1 MDRQAFEAVVRAVLE
16 DLPEMFRY
24 ALENVAIVVEEE
36 PATEESHEHPTD
48 GDSELLG
55 LYTGVPLT
63 ERDSGYAG
71 VPDTVFLFRGP
82 ILRVSETDEQVAQE
96 IRDTLIHELGHH
108 MGLGDDD
115 MPY

>member
-1 MDRQAFEAVVRAVLE
+1 VDRQAFETIVRAVLE
-16 DLPEMFRY
+16 DLPERFRY
-24 ALENVAIVVEEE
+24 ALENVAIVVDEE
-36 PATEESHEHPTD
+36 PAADEAREHLED
-48 GDSELLG
+48 GENELLG
-55 LYTGVPLT
+55 LYQGVPLT
-63 ERDSGYAG
+63 ERDAGYTG

-82 ILRVSETDEQVAQE
+82 ILRISETDEEVAQE